1 MNIIDVAT
9 KLRGLTFQDSAGSIV
24 HYTNEIKSPDLI
36 CDFNELDV
44 KFNNTHRSVRIND
57 IGNFLIGRD
66 YDDACSGGNDAP
78 IQQGRNAVINNHV
91 CVVTGGAQGF
101 GEGIVRGLVHH
112 GGIVFIA
119 DINVAGAEAL
129 AKKLNAEHKRSV
141 AFGIECDVTCEESV
155 MKMVKKLCMPLE
167 E

>member
-1 MNIIDVAT
+1 M
-9 KLRGLTFQDSAGSIV
+9 KL
-24 HYTNEIKSPDLI
+24 SPADLI

-44 KFNNTHRSVRIND
+44 KFNNTHRSVRID

-119 DINVAGAEAL
+119 DINVAGAESL
-129 AKKLNAEHKRSV
+129 AKKRRHKRSV
-141 AFGIECDVTCEESV
+141 AFGIECDVTCENHNEDGRKNCV
-155 MKMVKKLCMPLE
+155 CRWRNRHIY
-167 E
+167 